1 MDHSV
6 QRLLNDKAY
15 DRRKQ
20 GALECVPD
28 RGELSPEVY
37 LSLSLLTCLETHR
50 LEKVVRDSAF
60 RGDHGVIQKIV
71 DQLCHDYAYAVHQPH
86 ARNGGLIGLAA
97 ASIALG
103 SVSLSD
109 ELERS
114 VDTETCDNRR
124 E

>member
-1 MDHSV
+1 
-6 QRLLNDKAY
+6 
-15 DRRKQ
+15 
-20 GALECVPD
+20 
-28 RGELSPEVY
+28 
-37 LSLSLLTCLETHR
+37 
-50 LEKVVRDSAF
+50 
-60 RGDHGVIQKIV
+60 
-71 DQLCHDYAYAVHQPH
+71 
-86 ARNGGLIGLAA
+86 LIGLAA